1 MMMNEKASRTDTDGT
16 YSQSLISGTEQSMR
30 SSHNPD
36 QKQPEMPAL
45 PATDDAEAET
55 EIEVKAV
62 MQNSLEFSHHMS
74 QTKQPVNNMTL
85 SFGMQNNFMAT
96 SPVSSNNQV
105 EEQKLGDAG
114 YEREEAFHG
123 SMISIKDIAQV
134 SDEVPASPATT
145 QKQQGIKETYFQ

>member
-1 MMMNEKASRTDTDGT
+1 
-16 YSQSLISGTEQSMR
+16 
-30 SSHNPD
+30 
-36 QKQPEMPAL
+36 
-45 PATDDAEAET
+45 
-55 EIEVKAV
+55 
-62 MQNSLEFSHHMS
+62 
-74 QTKQPVNNMTL
+74 MTL